1 MSVEHPFEVTTGLV
15 PGTVIAVR
23 PHPLRDHIW
32 IADVQ
37 VAGDRRQIIFGGTD
51 SALTGR
57 HVLVALPGARLPDG
71 TKVRRRRYAGEVSD
85 GMLCSA
91 AEAGLGTDT
100 TRVHVVMRETGDGK

>member
-1 MSVEHPFEVTTGLV
+1 MSNQII

-37 VAGDRRQIIFGGTD
+37 VAGQQRQIVFGGTD
-51 SALTGR
+51 SDLDGAR
-57 HVLVALPGARLPDG
+57 VLVALPGTRLPDG
-71 TKVRRRRYAGEVSD
+71 TKIRRRRYAGEVSD

-100 TRVHVVMRETGDGK
+100 TRVYVSDESEHGGITSDG